1 MTASR
6 STGTSQASDAPS
18 RVPGVV
24 ALCGLGLLGI
34 LGYALTTMVPRQ
46 RAEGL
51 AEWSE
56 RLSALAE
63 DRRGAI
69 EDVVRHVEADAAVLS
84 RFPSLIRFLGTTRPD
99 PDAARHLDE
108 VFRAVLAAHGYSA
121 ALVLDHDGATRLTV
135 SAGGQ
140 APRAA
145 ACQGMALAALRTGTG
160 PHFTP
165 AAQGHRMACFAADV
179 VDGRR
184 HLGVVVL
191 AADPDLH
198 LFPLLTRPVFMAPA
212 TTLTLVE
219 ELGGTSVA
227 VGPPGPDHAA
237 DGTLL
242 PPARGGSVGPPLFT
256 RDRSGAEV
264 LEVARGVGGTAW
276 QLRAT
281 APKGEVL
288 RAVDHQAMPLELVI
302 TGLVLALTGLGF
314 GLWRWR
320 RSDAIATRAAEH
332 REALARLRRVFDA
345 QGAVAIGIRPNGVIF
360 EWNRAAEQYFG
371 CSRLEVLG
379 RHMEPDQPPAPQAER
394 GWRTVAELAAATD
407 RESVEVPIELPDGQ
421 VRLLGWSTTAFP
433 ANETDPGGTIVIGVD
448 VTAARRAEDDLRR
461 SEERYRLLFDANP
474 EPMWVYDTDTLQF
487 LAVNDAAVGSYGYS
501 RSEFLAMTIED
512 LRPAEEHPALA
523 RALARPWGAS
533 HATGIWCHRHRDGD
547 LVQVEVASHD
557 ITFAGRPARLV
568 LATDVTERVRREADL
583 ARLNAA
589 VTQSAEAVIITD
601 MEPRIVYVNP
611 AFEQITGF
619 SRAEVLG
626 RNPNILKSGEQ
637 GAGFYADLWGRLRA
651 GQPWKGPLRNRRKDG
666 RVYLADAVIS
676 PIRDPAGRVVNYVGL
691 QRDITHEHQLAEQLR
706 QAQKMEAVGQLTG
719 GIAHDFNNLLG
730 VILAN
735 SELLRT
741 ELARDGAAAGYLEEI
756 ATAGTRGAELV
767 HKLLAFS
774 RQELIE
780 LRPMDLA
787 RSLPDLLAT
796 LRRLLPESIDV
807 RMDVPP
813 RLPPIL
819 GDRGAI
825 EQMLLNLATNA
836 RDAMP
841 TGGTL
846 VFTVRRGSTAIEDA
860 RPSRR
865 WDAAPTGQ
873 TVQVV
878 VSDSGQG
885 MSRQTLDRIFEPFF
899 TTKGPGRGTGLGM
912 AMVYGLMKQ
921 HGGFVDIFSAP
932 GEGSTVCLHFPIAA
946 VTEEAAVAPAPPLPG
961 LASGHETILLVEDE
975 PPLRRAATRL
985 LERMGYQVLAAAD
998 GIEALEVYD
1007 LHREH
1012 VALVVSDMIM
1022 PRLGG
1027 AGLLRELRQRH
1038 CRTPFLLATGYSAS
1052 TVAHEVLTDPLVS
1065 FLEKPWTATE
1075 LGRRVRECLDAHP
1088 APAVEALR

>member
-1 MTASR
+1 MTEPR
-6 STGTSQASDAPS
+6 STSTGQAAAPS

-34 LGYALTTMVPRQ
+34 LGYAMTTMVPRQ
-46 RAEGL
+46 RAAGL
-51 AEWSE
+51 AEWGD

-63 DRRGAI
+63 DRRAAI

-84 RFPSLIRFLGTTRPD
+84 RFPSLIRFLGADRPG

-108 VFRAVLAAHGYSA
+108 VFRTVLTAHGYAA
-121 ALVLDHDGATRLTV
+121 ALVLDHEGTIRLTV
-135 SAGGQ
+135 SRSSQ
-140 APRAA
+140 APGAE
-145 ACQGMALAALRTGTG
+145 ACRGMALAALRTGTG

-165 AAQGHRMACFAADV
+165 AVQGRRMACFAADV
-179 VDGRR
+179 IEGRE

-191 AADPDLH
+191 AADPETH
-198 LFPLLTRPVFMAPA
+198 LFPLLTRPVFTAPA

-219 ELGGTSVA
+219 EVGGTSFV
-227 VGPPGPDHAA
+227 VGPVGPGMAPT
-237 DGTLL
+237 GTVL
-242 PPARGGSVGPPLFT
+242 PAARGRSAGPPEFT
-256 RDRSGAEV
+256 RDHAGAEM
-264 LEVARGVGGTAW
+264 LEVSRGVSGTAW
-276 QLRAT
+276 RLRAA
-281 APKGEVL
+281 APKVEVL
-288 RAVDHQAMPLELVI
+288 HTVERQAMPLELVVV
-302 TGLVLALTGLGF
+302 GLVLALSGLGF

-332 REALARLRRVFDA
+332 REALGRLRRVFDA

-360 EWNRAAEQYFG
+360 EWNRAAERYFG
-371 CSRLEVLG
+371 CNRLEVLG
-379 RHMEPDQPPAPQAER
+379 RHMEPDQPPAPQAAR
-394 GWRTVAELAAATD
+394 GWRTVAELAAAAG

-421 VRLLGWSTTAFP
+421 VRVLGWSTTAFP
-433 ANETDPGGTIVIGVD
+433 AHGTDPGGTIVIGVD

-474 EPMWVYDTDTLQF
+474 EPMWVYDTDTLRF
-487 LAVNDAAVGSYGYS
+487 LAVNDAAVRSYGYS
-501 RSEFLAMTIED
+501 RTEFLAMTIED
-512 LRPAEEHPALA
+512 LRPADERPALG
-523 RALARPWGAS
+523 RALARPWGAG
-533 HATGIWCHRHRDGD
+533 HAAGVWCHRHKDGD
-547 LVQVEVASHD
+547 LVQVEIASHD
-557 ITFAGRPARLV
+557 ISFAGRHARLV

-589 VTQSAEAVIITD
+589 VTQSAEAVMITD
-601 MEPRIVYVNP
+601 VEPRIVYVNP
-611 AFEQITGF
+611 AFEQITGY

-626 RNPNILKSGEQ
+626 RNPNLLKSGEQ
-637 GAGFYADLWGRLRA
+637 GGGFYADLWGRLRA

-666 RVYLADAVIS
+666 SVYLVDAVIS
-676 PIRDPAGRVVNYVGL
+676 PIRDASGRVVNYVGL
-691 QRDITHEHQLAEQLR
+691 QRDITHEHHLAEQLR

-780 LRPMDLA
+780 LRPVDLA
-787 RSLPDLLAT
+787 RILPDLLAT

-807 RMDVPP
+807 RIEVPP
-813 RLPPIL
+813 RLPPVL

-841 TGGTL
+841 AGGTL
-846 VFTVRRGSTAIEDA
+846 VCTARRGSTAIEDA

-865 WDAAPTGQ
+865 WEAAPAGQ
-873 TVQVV
+873 TVQIM

-946 VTEEAAVAPAPPLPG
+946 VAEEAAAAPAPPLPG

-1007 LHREH
+1007 VHRDQ

-1027 AGLLRELRQRH
+1027 AGLLRELRQRQS
-1038 CRTPFLLATGYSAS
+1038 RTPFLLATGYSAS

-1065 FLEKPWTATE
+1065 FLEKPWTAAE

-1088 APAVEALR
+1088 APGVEALR

>member
-1 MTASR
+1 GSDGTPVVLR
-6 STGTSQASDAPS
+6 S
-18 RVPGVV
+18 
-24 ALCGLGLLGI
+24 
-34 LGYALTTMVPRQ
+34 
-46 RAEGL
+46 
-51 AEWSE
+51 
-56 RLSALAE
+56 
-63 DRRGAI
+63 
-69 EDVVRHVEADAAVLS
+69 
-84 RFPSLIRFLGTTRPD
+84 
-99 PDAARHLDE
+99 
-108 VFRAVLAAHGYSA
+108 
-121 ALVLDHDGATRLTV
+121 
-135 SAGGQ
+135 
-140 APRAA
+140 
-145 ACQGMALAALRTGTG
+145 RTGT
-160 PHFTP
+160 
-165 AAQGHRMACFAADV
+165 
-179 VDGRR
+179 
-184 HLGVVVL
+184 
-191 AADPDLH
+191 
-198 LFPLLTRPVFMAPA
+198 
-212 TTLTLVE
+212 
-219 ELGGTSVA
+219 EL
-227 VGPPGPDHAA
+227 
-237 DGTLL
+237 
-242 PPARGGSVGPPLFT
+242 
-256 RDRSGAEV
+256 
-264 LEVARGVGGTAW
+264 LEVSRRIEGTAW
-276 QLRAT
+276 RLVAMVPN
-281 APKGEVL
+281 AEVQ
-288 RAVDHQAMPLELVI
+288 RPVDDQSTPLELVI
-302 TGLVLALTGLGF
+302 VGLVLALTGLGF

-332 REALARLRRVFDA
+332 REALGRLRRVFDA
-345 QGAVAIGIRPNGVIF
+345 QGAVAIGIRPGGVIF
-360 EWNRAAEQYFG
+360 EWNRSAEQYFG
-371 CSRLEVLG
+371 CTRLEVLG
-379 RHMEPDQPPAPQAER
+379 RHMDPDQPPAPHAAR
-394 GWRTVAELAAATD
+394 AWRTVAELAATTG
-407 RESVEVPIELPDGQ
+407 RESVEAQIELPGGED
-421 VRLLGWSTTAFP
+421 RILGWSTTTFAP
-433 ANETDPGGTIVIGVD
+433 HEGDPGGTILVGVD

-474 EPMWVYDTDTLQF
+474 EPMWVYDTDTLRF
-487 LAVNDAAVGSYGYS
+487 LAVNDAAVRTYGFS
-501 RSEFLAMTIED
+501 RADFLAMTIED
-512 LRPAEEHPALA
+512 IRPADDRPALG
-523 RALARPWGAS
+523 RALTRPEGATP
-533 HATGIWCHRHRDGD
+533 AGGVWCHRRRNGD
-547 LVQVEVASHD
+547 LVQVEVAAHD
-557 ITFAGRPARLV
+557 IRFAGRPARLV

-611 AFEQITGF
+611 AFEQITGY

-666 RVYLADAVIS
+666 GVYLADAVIS
-676 PIRDPAGRVVNYVGL
+676 PIRDAAGRVVNYVGL
-691 QRDITHEHQLAEQLR
+691 QRDITNEHRLAEQLR

-741 ELARDGAAAGYLEEI
+741 ELAPGGAPVGYLEEI

-780 LRPMDLA
+780 LRPVDLG
-787 RSLPDLLAT
+787 RILPELLAT

-807 RMDVPP
+807 RMEVPQ
-813 RLPPIL
+813 RLPPVL

-841 TGGTL
+841 AGGSL
-846 VFTVRRGSTAIEDA
+846 VFTARRGSTASADP
-860 RPSRR
+860 RPCRR

-873 TVQVV
+873 TVQIV

-885 MSRQTLDRIFEPFF
+885 MDRHTLDRIFEPFY

-946 VTEEAAVAPAPPLPG
+946 VSEEAAAAPVPPLPG
-961 LASGHETILLVEDE
+961 LATGHETILLVEDE

-985 LERMGYQVLAAAD
+985 LERMGYQVLAAAN

-1007 LHREH
+1007 LHRDQ

-1027 AGLLRELRQRH
+1027 AGLLRELRQRQ
-1038 CRTPFLLATGYSAS
+1038 CPSPFLLASGYSAS

-1065 FLEKPWTATE
+1065 FLEKPWTAAE

-1088 APAVEALR
+1088 APAAEAVR